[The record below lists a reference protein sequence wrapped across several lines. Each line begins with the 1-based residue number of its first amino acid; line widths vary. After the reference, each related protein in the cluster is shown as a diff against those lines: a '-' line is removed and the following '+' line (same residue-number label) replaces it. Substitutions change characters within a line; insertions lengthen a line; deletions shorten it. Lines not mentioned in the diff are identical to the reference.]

1 MLLLLTRWCGVKTR
15 ELNLQY
21 RPIAQTTMTA
31 LKNSFTK
38 HKMDSQLAILRQPK
52 KLSSVV
58 LTLTPTVVIMQ

>member
-1 MLLLLTRWCGVKTR
+1 
-15 ELNLQY
+15 
-21 RPIAQTTMTA
+21 MTA